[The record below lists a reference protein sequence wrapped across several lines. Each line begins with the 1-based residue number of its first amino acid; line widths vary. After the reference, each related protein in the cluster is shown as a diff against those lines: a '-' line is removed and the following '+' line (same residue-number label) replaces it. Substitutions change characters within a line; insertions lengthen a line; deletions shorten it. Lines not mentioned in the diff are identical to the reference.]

1 MRNVLDYDKFVDVI
15 NEKLITFGKKA
26 YPDYDNVVV
35 MAGGA
40 GCFSGNTVVKTENG
54 YKEIC
59 CIKPGEKVYTLNEST
74 GNIELDTVEFNNC
87 FNEFE
92 NPDLV
97 ELEFDNGTK
106 IVCTPNHE
114 FYFNGEW
121 IAAKDLVEI

>member
-1 MRNVLDYDKFVDVI
+1 MLTRPVI
-15 NEKLITFGKKA
+15 PIFEFFGKLISSLS
-26 YPDYDNVVV
+26 N
-35 MAGGA
+35 
-40 GCFSGNTVVKTENG
+40 CS
-54 YKEIC
+54 KEIC

-87 FNEFE
+87 FNESE